1 MKKIKLFPKI
11 FLYTFAIMSFLII
24 ISHLLIYF
32 IFPITYLENRKD
44 SIKNTADILAESI
57 DGLDKSFINK
67 YLELFSKNNE
77 VKVFIKNGA
86 IDNEVNLENKIDIN
100 LDSENNS
107 VIIEERSVK
116 TREDENLV
124 LYFVTSKDMKRE
136 AKNISL
142 SFLPYTLIVSFIF
155 LIGGIAM
162 LVFTL
167 LVGIPSIKQSAEVCT
182 LEVEA
187 IVIDNKSDLKSDSD
201 YGQSY
206 RYNQVVEYVVE
217 DKKIQTTIHNLTSD
231 PVPEGTKI
239 TLWVDPENPYI
250 YTNNRD
256 IKPTTIIVPIAIPIG
271 IMLFGVLGLVFNLK
285 KEK

>member
-1 MKKIKLFPKI
+1 MKKK
-11 FLYTFAIMSFLII
+11 M
-24 ISHLLIYF
+24 
-32 IFPITYLENRKD
+32 N
-44 SIKNTADILAESI
+44 
-57 DGLDKSFINK
+57 
-67 YLELFSKNNE
+67 SKN
-77 VKVFIKNGA
+77 I
-86 IDNEVNLENKIDIN
+86 
-100 LDSENNS
+100 
-107 VIIEERSVK
+107 
-116 TREDENLV
+116 
-124 LYFVTSKDMKRE
+124 
-136 AKNISL
+136 
-142 SFLPYTLIVSFIF
+142 IVSFIF

-239 TLWVDPENPYI
+239 TLWVDPENPF
-250 YTNNRD
+250 
-256 IKPTTIIVPIAIPIG
+256 IPITG
-271 IMLFGVLGLVFNLK
+271 T
-285 KEK
+285 

>member
-1 MKKIKLFPKI
+1 MLNHIVRV
-11 FLYTFAIMSFLII
+11 FLILYKACT
-24 ISHLLIYF
+24 SV
-32 IFPITYLENRKD
+32 TYVFRCFFFFFQ
-44 SIKNTADILAESI
+44 AE
-57 DGLDKSFINK
+57 DGIRD
-67 YLELFSKNNE
+67 
-77 VKVFIKNGA
+77 
-86 IDNEVNLENKIDIN
+86 
-100 LDSENNS
+100 
-107 VIIEERSVK
+107 RS
-116 TREDENLV
+116 
-124 LYFVTSKDMKRE
+124 
-136 AKNISL
+136 
-142 SFLPYTLIVSFIF
+142 
-155 LIGGIAM
+155 
-162 LVFTL
+162 
-167 LVGIPSIKQSAEVCT
+167 PSRGLGDCIRDRKQSAEVCT

>member
-1 MKKIKLFPKI
+1 MVVNMKKK
-11 FLYTFAIMSFLII
+11 M
-24 ISHLLIYF
+24 
-32 IFPITYLENRKD
+32 N
-44 SIKNTADILAESI
+44 
-57 DGLDKSFINK
+57 
-67 YLELFSKNNE
+67 SKN
-77 VKVFIKNGA
+77 I
-86 IDNEVNLENKIDIN
+86 
-100 LDSENNS
+100 
-107 VIIEERSVK
+107 
-116 TREDENLV
+116 
-124 LYFVTSKDMKRE
+124 
-136 AKNISL
+136 
-142 SFLPYTLIVSFIF
+142 IVSFIF

-285 KEK
+285 KSKNRIIRINTGILSNMKQKIKEFYH

>member
-1 MKKIKLFPKI
+1 MVVNMKKK
-11 FLYTFAIMSFLII
+11 M
-24 ISHLLIYF
+24 
-32 IFPITYLENRKD
+32 N
-44 SIKNTADILAESI
+44 
-57 DGLDKSFINK
+57 
-67 YLELFSKNNE
+67 SKN
-77 VKVFIKNGA
+77 I
-86 IDNEVNLENKIDIN
+86 
-100 LDSENNS
+100 
-107 VIIEERSVK
+107 
-116 TREDENLV
+116 
-124 LYFVTSKDMKRE
+124 
-136 AKNISL
+136 
-142 SFLPYTLIVSFIF
+142 IVSFIF

-285 KEK
+285 KKNKGKGITTSWKTVQAY

>member
-1 MKKIKLFPKI
+1 MKKK
-11 FLYTFAIMSFLII
+11 M
-24 ISHLLIYF
+24 
-32 IFPITYLENRKD
+32 N
-44 SIKNTADILAESI
+44 
-57 DGLDKSFINK
+57 
-67 YLELFSKNNE
+67 SKN
-77 VKVFIKNGA
+77 I
-86 IDNEVNLENKIDIN
+86 
-100 LDSENNS
+100 
-107 VIIEERSVK
+107 
-116 TREDENLV
+116 
-124 LYFVTSKDMKRE
+124 
-136 AKNISL
+136 
-142 SFLPYTLIVSFIF
+142 IVSFIF

-217 DKKIQTTIHNLTSD
+217 DKKIH
-231 PVPEGTKI
+231 
-239 TLWVDPENPYI
+239 I

>member
-1 MKKIKLFPKI
+1 MVVNMKKK
-11 FLYTFAIMSFLII
+11 M
-24 ISHLLIYF
+24 
-32 IFPITYLENRKD
+32 N
-44 SIKNTADILAESI
+44 
-57 DGLDKSFINK
+57 
-67 YLELFSKNNE
+67 SKN
-77 VKVFIKNGA
+77 I
-86 IDNEVNLENKIDIN
+86 
-100 LDSENNS
+100 
-107 VIIEERSVK
+107 
-116 TREDENLV
+116 
-124 LYFVTSKDMKRE
+124 
-136 AKNISL
+136 
-142 SFLPYTLIVSFIF
+142 IVSFIF

-206 RYNQVVEYVVE
+206 CYNQVVEYTV
-217 DKKIQTTIHNLTSD
+217 DNKKITLTITDQKTD

-239 TLWVDPENPYI
+239 TLWVNPDNPYNFI
-250 YTNNRD
+250 NSREINLID
-256 IKPTTIIVPIAIPIG
+256 IVVPIAIPIG

>member
-1 MKKIKLFPKI
+1 MVVNMKKK
-11 FLYTFAIMSFLII
+11 M
-24 ISHLLIYF
+24 
-32 IFPITYLENRKD
+32 N
-44 SIKNTADILAESI
+44 
-57 DGLDKSFINK
+57 
-67 YLELFSKNNE
+67 SKN
-77 VKVFIKNGA
+77 I
-86 IDNEVNLENKIDIN
+86 
-100 LDSENNS
+100 
-107 VIIEERSVK
+107 
-116 TREDENLV
+116 
-124 LYFVTSKDMKRE
+124 
-136 AKNISL
+136 
-142 SFLPYTLIVSFIF
+142 IVSFIF

-206 RYNQVVEYVVE
+206 CYNQVVEYVVE

-285 KEK
+285 KKNKGKGIMTSWKTEQAY

>member
-1 MKKIKLFPKI
+1 MRTGKMKLKSNLQMRNLCFMNNKIESERDGMKKGINIKNVIVSLV
-11 FLYTFAIMSFLII
+11 FLII
-24 ISHLLIYF
+24 GIGMLLF
-32 IFPITYLENRKD
+32 V
-44 SIKNTADILAESI
+44 
-57 DGLDKSFINK
+57 
-67 YLELFSKNNE
+67 LF
-77 VKVFIKNGA
+77 V
-86 IDNEVNLENKIDIN
+86 
-100 LDSENNS
+100 
-107 VIIEERSVK
+107 
-116 TREDENLV
+116 V
-124 LYFVTSKDMKRE
+124 LPAMTHN
-136 AKNISL
+136 AK
-142 SFLPYTLIVSFIF
+142 
-155 LIGGIAM
+155 
-162 LVFTL
+162 
-167 LVGIPSIKQSAEVCT
+167 VCT

-256 IKPTTIIVPIAIPIG
+256 IKPITIIVPIAIPIG

>member
-1 MKKIKLFPKI
+1 MKKK
-11 FLYTFAIMSFLII
+11 M
-24 ISHLLIYF
+24 
-32 IFPITYLENRKD
+32 N
-44 SIKNTADILAESI
+44 
-57 DGLDKSFINK
+57 
-67 YLELFSKNNE
+67 SKN
-77 VKVFIKNGA
+77 I
-86 IDNEVNLENKIDIN
+86 
-100 LDSENNS
+100 
-107 VIIEERSVK
+107 
-116 TREDENLV
+116 
-124 LYFVTSKDMKRE
+124 
-136 AKNISL
+136 
-142 SFLPYTLIVSFIF
+142 IVSFIF

-285 KEK
+285 KEELKCYTRKLLRDRLLNS

>member
-1 MKKIKLFPKI
+1 M
-11 FLYTFAIMSFLII
+11 
-24 ISHLLIYF
+24 
-32 IFPITYLENRKD
+32 R
-44 SIKNTADILAESI
+44 
-57 DGLDKSFINK
+57 
-67 YLELFSKNNE
+67 
-77 VKVFIKNGA
+77 
-86 IDNEVNLENKIDIN
+86 
-100 LDSENNS
+100 
-107 VIIEERSVK
+107 R
-116 TREDENLV
+116 
-124 LYFVTSKDMKRE
+124 
-136 AKNISL
+136 
-142 SFLPYTLIVSFIF
+142 
-155 LIGGIAM
+155 
-162 LVFTL
+162 
-167 LVGIPSIKQSAEVCT
+167 VCT

>member
-1 MKKIKLFPKI
+1 MVVNMKKK
-11 FLYTFAIMSFLII
+11 M
-24 ISHLLIYF
+24 
-32 IFPITYLENRKD
+32 N
-44 SIKNTADILAESI
+44 
-57 DGLDKSFINK
+57 
-67 YLELFSKNNE
+67 SKN
-77 VKVFIKNGA
+77 I
-86 IDNEVNLENKIDIN
+86 
-100 LDSENNS
+100 
-107 VIIEERSVK
+107 
-116 TREDENLV
+116 
-124 LYFVTSKDMKRE
+124 
-136 AKNISL
+136 
-142 SFLPYTLIVSFIF
+142 IVSFIF

-256 IKPTTIIVPIAIPIG
+256 IKPTTIIVPVAIPIG

>member
-1 MKKIKLFPKI
+1 MVVNMKKK
-11 FLYTFAIMSFLII
+11 M
-24 ISHLLIYF
+24 
-32 IFPITYLENRKD
+32 N
-44 SIKNTADILAESI
+44 
-57 DGLDKSFINK
+57 
-67 YLELFSKNNE
+67 SKN
-77 VKVFIKNGA
+77 I
-86 IDNEVNLENKIDIN
+86 
-100 LDSENNS
+100 
-107 VIIEERSVK
+107 
-116 TREDENLV
+116 
-124 LYFVTSKDMKRE
+124 
-136 AKNISL
+136 
-142 SFLPYTLIVSFIF
+142 IVSFIF

-187 IVIDNKSDLKSDSD
+187 IVIDNNSDLKSDSD

-206 RYNQVVEYVVE
+206 CYNQVVEYVVE

>member
-1 MKKIKLFPKI
+1 MKKK
-11 FLYTFAIMSFLII
+11 M
-24 ISHLLIYF
+24 
-32 IFPITYLENRKD
+32 N
-44 SIKNTADILAESI
+44 
-57 DGLDKSFINK
+57 
-67 YLELFSKNNE
+67 SKN
-77 VKVFIKNGA
+77 I
-86 IDNEVNLENKIDIN
+86 
-100 LDSENNS
+100 
-107 VIIEERSVK
+107 
-116 TREDENLV
+116 
-124 LYFVTSKDMKRE
+124 
-136 AKNISL
+136 
-142 SFLPYTLIVSFIF
+142 IVSFIF
-155 LIGGIAM
+155 LIGGMAM

-250 YTNNRD
+250 YTNN
-256 IKPTTIIVPIAIPIG
+256 
-271 IMLFGVLGLVFNLK
+271 LVLEDFQREELLRSMVRNPVVRQRLPCMRLLRYRKGAESQDLLMRSMHLIRLMPRISV
-285 KEK
+285 